1 MNIIQRS
8 ISEKIF
14 FVILSSDLLIK
25 LKVIS
30 LAISKFKSF
39 YFSVEIKFRYCFT
52 ELLFQTQQMERCE
65 LYEVNF

>member
-14 FVILSSDLLIK
+14 FVILSSDLLTK
-25 LKVIS
+25 LEVIS

-39 YFSVEIKFRYCFT
+39 YFSVEIKFRYCWIT
-52 ELLFQTQQMERCE
+52 VSNPKMERCE